1 MKVTFDEN
9 GYVNGW
15 CMIGDNGGMELE
27 PPDDF
32 DTFLDRFSGFKLEDG
47 RLVFDKEKDDS
58 DRLEE
63 QRSDLRLR
71 RETECFSYINR
82 WYMWYSALTLL
93 QWIELKR
100 WYLAWLRVTE
110 TLTPPD
116 KPPWI
121 DSVDTTRIPDT
132 PWKL

>member
-15 CMIGDNGGMELE
+15 CMIGDNGGIELE
-27 PPDDF
+27 PPEDF

-47 RLVFDKEKDDS
+47 KLVFDKEKNDADQ
-58 DRLEE
+58 LEE
-63 QRSDLRLR
+63 RKSDLRLR
-71 RETECFSYINR
+71 REAHCFSYINR
-82 WYMWYSALTLL
+82 GYMWYSALTLL

-100 WYLAWLRVTE
+100 WYLAWLKVTE

-116 KPPWI
+116 KPSWI
-121 DSVDTTRIPDT
+121 DSVDTARIPDT

>member
-71 RETECFSYINR
+71 R
-82 WYMWYSALTLL
+82 
-93 QWIELKR
+93 
-100 WYLAWLRVTE
+100 
-110 TLTPPD
+110 
-116 KPPWI
+116 
-121 DSVDTTRIPDT
+121 
-132 PWKL
+132 

>member
-47 RLVFDKEKDDS
+47 RMVFDKEKDDS

-82 WYMWYSALTLL
+82 GYMWYSALTLL

>member
-82 WYMWYSALTLL
+82 GYMWYSALTLL

-116 KPPWI
+116 KPSWI

>member
-32 DTFLDRFSGFKLEDG
+32 DTFLDRFSGFKLEGG
-47 RLVFDKEKDDS
+47 RLVFDKAKDDE

-63 QRSDLRLR
+63 HRSDLRLR

-82 WYMWYSALTLL
+82 GYMWYSALTLL

-116 KPPWI
+116 KPSWI
-121 DSVDTTRIPDT
+121 DSVDTARIPDA

>member
-82 WYMWYSALTLL
+82 GYMWYSALTLL

-132 PWKL
+132 QWKL

>member
-82 WYMWYSALTLL
+82 GYMWYSALTLL

>member
-1 MKVTFDEN
+1 
-9 GYVNGW
+9 
-15 CMIGDNGGMELE
+15 MIGDNGGMELE

-82 WYMWYSALTLL
+82 GYMWYSALTLL

>member
-82 WYMWYSALTLL
+82 GYMWYSALTLL

-132 PWKL
+132 PWTL

>member
-32 DTFLDRFSGFKLEDG
+32 DTFLDRFAVFKLEDG

-82 WYMWYSALTLL
+82 GYMWYSALTLL

>member
-27 PPDDF
+27 LPDDF
-32 DTFLDRFSGFKLEDG
+32 DTFLDRFSGFKLDDG
-47 RLVFDKEKDDS
+47 RLVFDKAKDDE

-82 WYMWYSALTLL
+82 GYMWYSALTLL

-116 KPPWI
+116 KPSWI
-121 DSVDTTRIPDT
+121 DSVDTARIPDA

>member
-15 CMIGDNGGMELE
+15 CMIVDNGGMELE

-82 WYMWYSALTLL
+82 GYMWYSALTLL

>member
-1 MKVTFDEN
+1 MRE
-9 GYVNGW
+9 
-15 CMIGDNGGMELE
+15 
-27 PPDDF
+27 DDF

-82 WYMWYSALTLL
+82 GYMWYSALTLL